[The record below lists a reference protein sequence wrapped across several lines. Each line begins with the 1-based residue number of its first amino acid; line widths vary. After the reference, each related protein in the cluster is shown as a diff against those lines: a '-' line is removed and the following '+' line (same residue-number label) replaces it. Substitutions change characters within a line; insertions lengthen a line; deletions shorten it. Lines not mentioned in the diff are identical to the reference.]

1 LTESL
6 NKYGLRKKIIAYV
19 KYEGSNLNAMIT
31 VLKVVV
37 NYEFLG
43 LKEKFQGTCFGHGFS
58 KACQYGTIEEKV
70 CKHIK
75 SIEVNLQKCITW
87 RKKFGKGRQEWNKA
101 CFEIGIGPR
110 KLNTLVKTK

>member
-1 LTESL
+1 
-6 NKYGLRKKIIAYV
+6 
-19 KYEGSNLNAMIT
+19 M
-31 VLKVVV
+31 
-37 NYEFLG
+37 
-43 LKEKFQGTCFGHGFS
+43 
-58 KACQYGTIEEKV
+58 